1 MVLSVPAQARVFLAC
16 SATDMRKSFD
26 GLCLIIQHEF
36 DRDPYAGDVFTFFNR
51 RRTYVKL
58 IVWDGNGFWLVAK
71 RLEGGT
77 FEDWCPATDASTH
90 VGIDR
95 AQLSMLL
102 EGIDLKKAKFRRHY
116 KRSVRINNSSEE
128 PSENNSRNG
137 QSQQRRAAEFRV
149 DTA

>member
-77 FEDWCPATDASTH
+77 FEDWTPSIVARNHAE
-90 VGIDR
+90 IDR

-102 EGIDLKKAKFRRHY
+102 EGIDLRKAKFRRHY
-116 KRSVRINNSSEE
+116 VRSVFINDGDEE
-128 PSENNSRNG
+128 LEKNDDRSGEPLRG
-137 QSQQRRAAEFRV
+137 RAAEIHA
-149 DTA
+149 DPA